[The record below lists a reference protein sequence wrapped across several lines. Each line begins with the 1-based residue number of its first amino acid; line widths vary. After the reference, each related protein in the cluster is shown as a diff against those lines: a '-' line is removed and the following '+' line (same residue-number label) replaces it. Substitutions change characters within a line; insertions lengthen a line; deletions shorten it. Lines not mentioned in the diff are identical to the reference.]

1 MVLLLF
7 LLFVIVPLVE
17 LYVIVQVGEAIGV
30 LPTIGLLLLDSVLG
44 AWLARSQGRAVW
56 RRFQAAL
63 AEHRAPTRE
72 VLDGVLVIGGGAL
85 LLAPGFLT
93 DVLGALMLAPPTRA
107 LLRRLIQRNVRSR
120 LVVGL
125 AGAAGGAARRRAG
138 RQDYDVDA
146 TATDVDPRTLPR

>member
-1 MVLLLF
+1 MLLLLF
-7 LLFVIVPLVE
+7 LAFIVVPLVE

-30 LPTIGLLLLDSVLG
+30 LPTIALLLLDSLLG

-63 AEHRAPTRE
+63 AEGRPPTRE

-93 DVLGALMLAPPTRA
+93 DIAGALMLAPPSRA
-107 LLRRLIQRNVRSR
+107 LLRRMVQRNLRSR
-120 LVVGL
+120 LLVGV
-125 AGAAGGAARRRAG
+125 ASAVGGAARRRG
-138 RQDYDVDA
+138 RQDDDVDT
-146 TATDVDPRTLPR
+146 TAHEIDPHQLRR